1 MHGQLRTPQDLGRA
15 VRHARSTA
23 GLTQRALATRLGVS
37 QRWLT
42 ELETG
47 KPKILDERLF
57 DVIAKLGISL
67 SWNDAATRRDDA

>member
-1 MHGQLRTPQDLGRA
+1 MQGQVRTPQDLGRA
-15 VRHARSTA
+15 VRHARKAA
-23 GLTQRALATRLGVS
+23 GLSQRALAARLGVS

-57 DVIAKLGISL
+57 DVIAKLGISVTW
-67 SWNDAATRRDDA
+67 SDDA

>member
-1 MHGQLRTPQDLGRA
+1 MRGQVRTPQDLGRA
-15 VRHARSTA
+15 VRHARRAA
-23 GLTQRALATRLGVS
+23 GLSQRALATRLDVS

-47 KPKILDERLF
+47 KPKILDDRLF

-67 SWNDAATRRDDA
+67 TWSSDD

>member
-1 MHGQLRTPQDLGRA
+1 MARGQVRTPQDLGRA
-15 VRHARSTA
+15 VRHARRTA
-23 GLTQRALATRLGVS
+23 GLSQRALAERLGVS

-57 DVIAKLGISL
+57 DVIAKLGISIT
-67 SWNDAATRRDDA
+67 WTTDA

>member
-1 MHGQLRTPQDLGRA
+1 MQGQLRTPQDLGRA
-15 VRHARSTA
+15 VRHARRAA
-23 GLTQRALATRLGVS
+23 GLPQRALAARLDVS

-67 SWNDAATRRDDA
+67 TWSDDA

>member
-1 MHGQLRTPQDLGRA
+1 MQGQLRTPQDLGRA
-15 VRHARSTA
+15 VRHARREA
-23 GLTQRALATRLGVS
+23 GLSQRALAARLDVS

-57 DVIAKLGISL
+57 DVIAKLGITVTWS
-67 SWNDAATRRDDA
+67 DDA